1 LSEHSLDKIPEQ
13 VFAPELQKK
22 LRTLDLSKN
31 KLTSLGR
38 LNSLQELKLLNLDD
52 NQLPAGSLSP
62 IAALSKLQN
71 LSVGSNLLG
80 KPVPHQQQS
89 DTIILPLLPTGLKQI
104 SLAANHL
111 ASIPRPLLSPTLL
124 KLEKIDLSKNNLALV
139 PDEIANLVS
148 LVELNLDGNQIVL
161 LPETMGQLK
170 KLKVLSLRDNQIH
183 VTSTIFTERN
193 PQPLP
198 KSLFED
204 TALIDLNLH
213 GNRMTN
219 TQLNEF
225 DGFQTFLDR
234 RQKVKSKTL
243 VNLSVCGLK

>member
-1 LSEHSLDKIPEQ
+1 MDKIPQQ
-13 VFAPELQKK
+13 VFTPELQKR

-31 KLTSLGR
+31 NLTSLEK
-38 LNSLQELKLLNLDD
+38 LSTLTELKSLNLDD
-52 NQLPAGSLSP
+52 NKLRAGSLTPVGS
-62 IAALSKLQN
+62 LSKLQN
-71 LSVGSNLLG
+71 LSVAGNLLG
-80 KPVPHQQQS
+80 KPVPQSQQQP
-89 DTIILPLLPTGLKQI
+89 DVLPSLPTCLKQI

-111 ASIPRPLLSPTLL
+111 ASVPRQLLSPTLV
-124 KLEKIDLSKNNLALV
+124 KLEKVDLSKNNLASV
-139 PDEIANLVS
+139 PEEISNLANL
-148 LVELNLDGNQIVL
+148 LELNLDGNMIVA
-161 LPETMGQLK
+161 LPEKIGELR
-170 KLKVLSLRDNQIH
+170 KLKVLSLRDNQIL
-183 VTSTIFTERN
+183 VTSTIFTEKN

-198 KSLFED
+198 KALFEE

-213 GNRMTN
+213 GNPMTT